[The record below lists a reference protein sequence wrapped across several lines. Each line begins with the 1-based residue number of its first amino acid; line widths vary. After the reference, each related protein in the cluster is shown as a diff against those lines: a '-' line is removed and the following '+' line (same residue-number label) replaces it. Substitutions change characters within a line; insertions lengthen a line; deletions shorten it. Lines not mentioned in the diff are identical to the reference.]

1 MYFYKLELSTESD
14 SVTIIE
20 EILIGFNAISISII
34 DKFGKEP
41 IYEPKVGETPLWK
54 DVKVSAIFEREISI
68 ESIHLILENISFSNL
83 SITKFVNKNWIE
95 IYQKDFQPIQFGRR
109 LFVVPSWHELK
120 QNTNSIQIK
129 MDPGMAFGSGSHET
143 THLCLEHLDS
153 KPPKN
158 LSVMDFGCGSGILG
172 IASLLLG
179 ASRVIAVDIDPQA
192 LLATEEN
199 ALRNG
204 VSNKILTGYPDEYKD
219 TKSDVLIANI
229 LANPLVDLKDQ
240 FMNLTIPQGRIVLSG
255 IMDQQLN
262 AVLDAYQ
269 ELVEITRIEKKNNW
283 CLVEGI
289 KIN

>member
-1 MYFYKLELSTESD
+1 MNQKW
-14 SVTIIE
+14 
-20 EILIGFNAISISII
+20 
-34 DKFGKEP
+34 
-41 IYEPKVGETPLWK
+41 GETPLWK
-54 DVKVSAIFEREISI
+54 NVKVSAIFEREISI

-95 IYQKDFQPIQFGRR
+95 IYQKDFQPIQFGQS

-204 VSNKILTGYPDEYKD
+204 VTNKILTGYPDEYKD

>member
-20 EILIGFNAISISII
+20 EILIGFDAISISII

-54 DVKVSAIFEREISI
+54 NVKVSAIFEREISI

-95 IYQKDFQPIQFGRR
+95 IYQKDFQPIQFGQS

-120 QNTNSIQIK
+120 QYTNSIQIK

-204 VSNKILTGYPDEYKD
+204 VTNKILTGYPDEYKD

>member
-1 MYFYKLELSTESD
+1 LYFYKLELSTESD

-20 EILIGFNAISISII
+20 EILIGFDAISISII

-83 SITKFVNKNWIE
+83 SIAKFVNKNWIE
-95 IYQKDFQPIQFGRR
+95 IYQKDFQPIQFGQR

-120 QNTNSIQIK
+120 QNINSIQIK

-143 THLCLEHLDS
+143 THLCLEYLDS
-153 KPPKN
+153 NPPKN
-158 LSVMDFGCGSGILG
+158 LSVMDYGCGSGILG

-192 LLATEEN
+192 LLATKEN

-204 VSNKILTGYPDEYKD
+204 VSDKILTGYPDEYKD
-219 TKSDVLIANI
+219 TKSNVLIANI
-229 LANPLVDLKDQ
+229 LANTLIAHKDQ
-240 FMNLTIPQGRIVLSG
+240 FMNLTIPHGRIVLSG

-262 AVLDAYQ
+262 LVLNAYK
-269 ELVEITRIEKKNNW
+269 ELIEITRIEKKNNW
-283 CLVEGI
+283 CLIEGV